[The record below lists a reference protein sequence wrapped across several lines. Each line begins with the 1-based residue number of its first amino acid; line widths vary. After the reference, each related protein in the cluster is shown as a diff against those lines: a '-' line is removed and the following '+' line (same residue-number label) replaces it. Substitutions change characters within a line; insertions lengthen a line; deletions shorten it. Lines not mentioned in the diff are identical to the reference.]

1 MVTFTGS
8 GIEEGEGRENVQ
20 HSVILAAEF
29 LVTILILQERWKW
42 NVCNRENVETIQRPQ
57 ANPGGLP
64 SLSSQAALPAQP
76 AIGSKVRHIKG
87 WESVQS

>member
-20 HSVILAAEF
+20 HSVILLLSEF

-42 NVCNRENVETIQRPQ
+42 NVCNRENVETQRPQ

-64 SLSSQAALPAQP
+64 GLSSQAALPAQP
-76 AIGSKVRHIKG
+76 AIGLKVRHI
-87 WESVQS
+87 